1 MLLPFTAMG
10 ASATSPLLSA
20 TAEEDGVAPLTSF
33 RPQLLQYEEK
43 ETSLRGKKNN
53 TQGVC

>member
-1 MLLPFTAMG
+1 MLLPFTAMQ

-33 RPQLLQYEEK
+33 CPQLLQYKVK
-43 ETSLRGKKNN
+43 ETSLKENK
-53 TQGVC
+53 